1 MFAIHTGMT
10 EINSIPSEWRK
21 SMLDNIRDWYVCS
34 NYVNQWWA
42 VHLVRETAVGT
53 SSFLI
58 YCTSSLH
65 HRRIWNLVGIH
76 LNSYWLKKQLN
87 HYYSLSYIGQPYWF
101 RTTYADYIDKV
112 SHRVL
117 RSGKYNG
124 VFGGKFFKFTFFPMK
139 FKMYYKKTTLNM
151 FSTLNWGGNCV
162 GCGGECWKKIPNMGK
177 KIRKNTFDM

>member
-101 RTTYADYIDKV
+101 RTTYADYT
-112 SHRVL
+112 VL
-117 RSGKYNG
+117 TWYRIESWG
-124 VFGGKFFKFTFFPMK
+124 VGSITGFLEGNFLNSLFSPWNSKCII
-139 FKMYYKKTTLNM
+139 KK
-151 FSTLNWGGNCV
+151 
-162 GCGGECWKKIPNMGK
+162 P
-177 KIRKNTFDM
+177 R